1 MTEWIDATEHTPEE
15 GVIVVGWWGPVT
27 VAPVVYQLGRW
38 CRPGAK
44 PFSLLRPPVLW
55 THQIDLPFVPR
66 SVEVLP
72 GAA

>member
-1 MTEWIDATEHTPEE
+1 MIEWFDALERVPED

-38 CRPGAK
+38 CRPGSK
-44 PFSLLRPPVLW
+44 PFDLLRPPSLW
-55 THQIDLPFVPR
+55 THEIYPPHAPR
-66 SVEVLP
+66 SVVALP